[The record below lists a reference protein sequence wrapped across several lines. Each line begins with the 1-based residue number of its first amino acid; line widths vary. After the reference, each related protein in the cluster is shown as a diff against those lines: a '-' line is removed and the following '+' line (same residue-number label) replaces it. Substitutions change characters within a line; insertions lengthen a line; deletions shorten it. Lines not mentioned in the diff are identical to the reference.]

1 MNLRNQKGQ
10 GLIEYVLLVAL
21 IGVATTLMVRKLQSA
36 INVNMAH
43 VIEGL
48 QSSDRPKHHS
58 FIRVEDR
65 DVKMKDFS
73 NFMNGT
79 ADRSDEN
86 Q

>member
-1 MNLRNQKGQ
+1 MTLKNQKGQ

-36 INVNMAH
+36 ININMAR

-48 QSSDRPKHHS
+48 QSSKSPKKHS
-58 FIRVEDR
+58 FIRVEDS
-65 DVKMKDFS
+65 DVKMRDFS

-79 ADRSDEN
+79 ADRSDE